1 MEIEKRGIQMK
12 CRNCGRQLDESSKF
26 CAFCGTSQYDEN
38 VKQTETKEPS
48 EESDGDIGLSGSFGG
63 RCRKGGSQAK
73 IIAAGVS
80 ICLALFVVAILLTT
94 CFGPGEYYRLDKF
107 ASQSGSKIVDE
118 LESGQGLEFAEVDKY
133 IDYAWAG
140 VPKDA
145 VEPCDGMLVHFEDE
159 NQERELSRDDL
170 NDGASVG
177 AAYLYW
183 SGDRLEHWSDAS
195 SRVDS
200 IMKKCGFGSVI
211 HEGQTTFGTDG
222 WERIGKCR
230 LNGKDAYWGIGIT
243 KEGKVSVA
251 VKQLRGDTSYG
262 ELSEGVNMMALMA

>member
-1 MEIEKRGIQMK
+1 
-12 CRNCGRQLDESSKF
+12 
-26 CAFCGTSQYDEN
+26 
-38 VKQTETKEPS
+38 
-48 EESDGDIGLSGSFGG
+48 
-63 RCRKGGSQAK
+63 
-73 IIAAGVS
+73 
-80 ICLALFVVAILLTT
+80 
-94 CFGPGEYYRLDKF
+94 
-107 ASQSGSKIVDE
+107 
-118 LESGQGLEFAEVDKY
+118 
-133 IDYAWAG
+133 
-140 VPKDA
+140 
-145 VEPCDGMLVHFEDE
+145 MLVHFEDE

>member
-1 MEIEKRGIQMK
+1 MKRTIGSVVSACLLIFIGALLLSGCSGSGQYY
-12 CRNCGRQLDESSKF
+12 QLD
-26 CAFCGTSQYDEN
+26 
-38 VKQTETKEPS
+38 
-48 EESDGDIGLSGSFGG
+48 
-63 RCRKGGSQAK
+63 R
-73 IIAAGVS
+73 
-80 ICLALFVVAILLTT
+80 
-94 CFGPGEYYRLDKF
+94 F
-107 ASQSGSKIVDE
+107 ASQSGSKIVEE
-118 LESGQGLEFAEVDKY
+118 LESGQGLEFTEVDKY
-133 IDYAWAG
+133 IDCAWAG
-140 VPKDA
+140 VPKDT

-170 NDGASVG
+170 NDGTPVG

-183 SGDRLEHWSDAS
+183 LGDELEHWSDAS
-195 SRVDS
+195 SRIDS